1 MDRLK
6 PKQAESLRQ
15 DESGQRW
22 GAMTDCH
29 SRTLVRAQGLVFYSQ
44 CPASCLLHVFFLGR
58 PPFCHPTLN
67 PTGTTDGSTM
77 EDCVRSLND
86 RPVHTSCLEPLTPHP
101 TRHKQLDCITGLF
114 FFSLFGSSV
123 PWFTRQ
129 TDMTKDL
136 SDRTSDYWAGMS

>member
-29 SRTLVRAQGLVFYSQ
+29 SRTLVCAQGLVFYSQ